1 MLHFLFRIFPES
13 PRWLASH
20 GRDEEAVNALEKIA
34 HFNKIVPKPE
44 RVDLLKCVRQC
55 YLHSLDESTSGNN
68 ENEEHANAELECKQS
83 MLPTTTTT
91 GNSNNSQEN
100 GEHWK
105 NKCTNTRVNK
115 QQPKKIGIFKRIT
128 STVKNYS
135 ELVRTP
141 QLRRISFVMWILFV
155 AVAFVYYG
163 FAFSS
168 GNLTTSPYLLVSLG

>member
-1 MLHFLFRIFPES
+1 M
-13 PRWLASH
+13 
-20 GRDEEAVNALEKIA
+20 
-34 HFNKIVPKPE
+34 VPKPE

-91 GNSNNSQEN
+91 TSNNPQEN

-105 NKCTNTRVNK
+105 NKCANTRVNK
-115 QQPKKIGIFKRIT
+115 QSKQIGILKRIT